1 MRNNTAT
8 AQNLDATEAHDTQP
22 MRTSNVPGERT
33 RLYLADIANPIVT
46 QVARRRETGMTCV
59 QELPFLRIESLV
71 EDDRGRKARIARV
84 ALAVDKNVPKLVIEL
99 TYVDDENDDDEGSP
113 PGVAFG
119 TIDAGLEQSGMR
131 PIALDSWDDDA
142 KVDQVPT
149 RETNQHFRK
158 SPIDS
163 MREPPIT
170 LARVMQDL
178 FAPLTQ
184 ALTSMLMPARLQL
197 A

>member
-8 AQNLDATEAHDTQP
+8 AENLDASTEAHDTQP
-22 MRTSNVPGERT
+22 MRTSSVPGERT

-99 TYVDDENDDDEGSP
+99 TYIDDENDDDQGSP

-131 PIALDSWDDDA
+131 PIALDAWDDDA
-142 KVDQVPT
+142 KVE
-149 RETNQHFRK
+149 RFLK
-158 SPIDS
+158 SP
-163 MREPPIT
+163 
-170 LARVMQDL
+170 RVMQDL

-184 ALTSMLMPARLQL
+184 ALTSWLHPARLQL

>member
-8 AQNLDATEAHDTQP
+8 AENLDASTEAHDTQP
-22 MRTSNVPGERT
+22 MRTSSVPGERT

-99 TYVDDENDDDEGSP
+99 TYIDDENDDDQGSP

-131 PIALDSWDDDA
+131 PIALDAWDDDA
-142 KVDQVPT
+142 KVE
-149 RETNQHFRK
+149 RFLK

-163 MREPPIT
+163 LREPPIT
-170 LARVMQDL
+170 FSRVMQDL

-184 ALTSMLMPARLQL
+184 ALRSWLHPARLQL

>member
-1 MRNNTAT
+1 MRNHTAT
-8 AQNLDATEAHDTQP
+8 TTNLDASTQAHDTQP
-22 MRTSNVPGERT
+22 MRTSAVPGERT

-99 TYVDDENDDDEGSP
+99 TYVDDENDDDEDSP
-113 PGVAFG
+113 PGVALG

-131 PIALDSWDDDA
+131 PIALDAWDDDA
-142 KVDQVPT
+142 KLE
-149 RETNQHFRK
+149 RFWK

-163 MREPPIT
+163 LREPPTT

-178 FAPLTQ
+178 LAPLMQ
-184 ALTSMLMPARLQL
+184 ALTSWLQPARLWF